1 MLLQQFVLLML
12 PQHIMLLML
21 PQHICVVDVAT
32 VRCEK
37 FVAQAGSKNQV
48 LPKKNHHTP
57 I

>member
-1 MLLQQFVLLML
+1 MLLQQFV
-12 PQHIMLLML
+12 LLML

-48 LPKKNHHTP
+48 LPKKITNTP